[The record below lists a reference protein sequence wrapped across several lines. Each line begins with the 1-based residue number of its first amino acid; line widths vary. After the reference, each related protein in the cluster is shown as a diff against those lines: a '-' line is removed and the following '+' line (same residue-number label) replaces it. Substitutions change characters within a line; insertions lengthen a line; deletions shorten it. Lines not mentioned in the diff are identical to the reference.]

1 MKTLLTCQE
10 ATRLVLQSEDRAL
23 RTSERLRLRLHMVIC
38 KACPRFVQQVQLMR
52 QAMGRWQAYGES
64 TADDATTADPRAP
77 R

>member
-64 TADDATTADPRAP
+64 TADDAPTADPRTP